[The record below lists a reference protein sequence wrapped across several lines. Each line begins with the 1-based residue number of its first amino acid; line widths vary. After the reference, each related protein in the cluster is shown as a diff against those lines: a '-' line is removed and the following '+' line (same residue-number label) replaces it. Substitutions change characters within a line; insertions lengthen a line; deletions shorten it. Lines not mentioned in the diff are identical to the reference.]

1 LQSTVGTEQAGNSL
15 TLYKTLENPAIVRAL
30 AHPLRAKMLYV
41 LQEREASPK
50 ELSVHFGMPL
60 SNVAYHIQILRK
72 MKLIRLVRKT
82 PRRGAVEH
90 HYVADQVVSMY
101 VEAWSQTPGPIK
113 EIAVAQWL
121 EDVGGYVTQAAA
133 TGGFNRDNAH
143 LSRSRPV
150 LDAEGWDLL
159 AAKMDEMLEFIDE
172 TEKASAERLKKSNH
186 EGERRS
192 GVVMMLFES
201 APTVPGADEAREGGP
216 SVTHLG
222 ETGAGHVDH
231 ADGHAHDPDEHAH
244 HRGVHAH
251 HADDR
256 ADVVEHR

>member
-1 LQSTVGTEQAGNSL
+1 VLKKGLEWSSFAVHVSPEQAGEPL

-41 LQEREASPK
+41 LQDREASPK
-50 ELSVHFGMPL
+50 ELSRHFDVPL

-101 VEAWSQTPGPIK
+101 IEAWSQTPAPIK

-150 LDAEGWDLL
+150 LDEEGWDLV
-159 AAKMDEMLEFIDE
+159 AAKMDETLAFVDQV
-172 TEKASAERLKKSNH
+172 EKESTERLKRSNH

-192 GVVMMLFES
+192 GVVMMLFEAS
-201 APTVPGADEAREGGP
+201 PAVPGADEARHGP
-216 SVTHLG
+216 SVPDPT
-222 ETGAGHVDH
+222 EDH
-231 ADGHAHDPDEHAH
+231 AEHS
-244 HRGVHAH
+244 HRHSEVAE
-251 HADDR
+251 R
-256 ADVVEHR
+256 A